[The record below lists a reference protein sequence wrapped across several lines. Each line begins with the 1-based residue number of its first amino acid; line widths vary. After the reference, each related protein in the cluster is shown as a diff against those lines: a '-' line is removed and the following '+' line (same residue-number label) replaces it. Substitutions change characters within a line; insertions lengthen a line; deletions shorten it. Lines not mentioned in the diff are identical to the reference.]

1 MKKVSVMALMIVAL
15 GLAWLPSSLS
25 AHCEVPCGI
34 FDDSTRFVMIA
45 EDVKTIEKA
54 MAEIATLSK
63 AAEPNYN
70 QIVRWV
76 NTKDEHAQKIIDI
89 CSQYFLAQRVKA
101 VEPADTSF
109 AAYQTKLT
117 LLHQMIAAAVKTKQT
132 TDPANAAK
140 ITGLAEKFKTAYFGA
155 HGHAH

>member
-1 MKKVSVMALMIVAL
+1 MKKITVMSLMVIAF
-15 GLAWLPSSLS
+15 GLAWIPSSLS

-45 EDVKTIEKA
+45 EDVRTIEKA
-54 MAEIATLSK
+54 MNEIANLSK
-63 AAEPNYN
+63 ASDVNYN

-76 NTKDEHAQKIIDI
+76 NTKEEHAQKIIDI

-109 AAYQTKLT
+109 AAYQTKIT
-117 LLHQMIAAAVKTKQT
+117 LLHQMIAAAVKSKQT
-132 TDPANAAK
+132 IDPANAAK
-140 ITGLAEKFKTAYFGA
+140 ITELTEKFKAAYFGA
-155 HGHAH
+155 HVH